1 MQRREPDSF
10 RWFGR
15 LRRSGNGLRWKLGWL
30 GCDDLGSSDHG
41 RDE

>member
-15 LRRSGNGLRWKLGWL
+15 LHRSGNGRRWKL
-30 GCDDLGSSDHG
+30 GCDDLGCNDLG